1 MKIAAV
7 ICEFNPFHNGHAYLL
22 SKIKAEGDRQI
33 VCVMSGNVTQR
44 GKLACA
50 DKYTRAEHAIKGGA
64 DMVAELPAEYAC
76 APAEIF
82 ALGGVKI
89 ARLCGADE
97 LWFGSECGDM
107 ELLQAAARLT
117 SPSNIPYQK
126 RVKEILE
133 EGVSYAVAMQRAA
146 REFADDAVA
155 EVLAS
160 PNNMLG
166 IEYVRA
172 TEKLGCN
179 MRLYTVPRLSSSH
192 LSETLEGNVSSS
204 KAIRRATAE
213 GEIEKAAQ
221 AVPDFV
227 FPVLSNKDSSEG
239 FIAVLKKTIL
249 TSDIKRI
256 FDMGEGL
263 DNKIRKLALGAA
275 SQDELA
281 LSVKSKRYTFARI
294 NRLLMNIALG
304 NTCTASVLKDCAV
317 GYINVLAVARDSR
330 HLLRMLARPA
340 VTRPRDRAR
349 LNVPHCVTDNADLLF
364 KCCAYDYDDKMRL
377 V

>member
-7 ICEFNPFHNGHAYLL
+7 ICEFNPFHNGHVHLL
-22 SKIKAEGDRQI
+22 SEIKANGGRQT
-33 VCVMSGNVTQR
+33 VCVMSGSVTQR

-50 DKYTRAEHAIKGGA
+50 DKYTRAEHAVKGGA
-64 DMVAELPAEYAC
+64 DMAVELPAEFAC

-82 ALGGVKI
+82 ALGGVKT

-107 ELLQAAARLT
+107 GLLRAAAQLT
-117 SPSNIPYQK
+117 SPSNVPYQK

-133 EGVSYAVAMQRAA
+133 EGVSYPVAMQRAA
-146 REFADDAVA
+146 REFADEKVA

-166 IEYVRA
+166 VEYVRA

-179 MRLYTVPRLSSSH
+179 MQLFTIPRLSSSH
-192 LSETLEGNVSSS
+192 QSEELEGGISSS
-204 KAIRRATAE
+204 KAIRRAAAE

-227 FPVLSNKDSSEG
+227 FPVLSYKDPSAG
-239 FIAVLKKTIL
+239 FIAILKKTVL
-249 TSDIKRI
+249 TCDIKHI

-263 DNKIRKLALGAA
+263 DNKIKKLALTAS

-294 NRLLMNIALG
+294 NRLLMSIALN
-304 NTCTASVLKDCAV
+304 NTFTAARLKECV
-317 GYINVLAVARDSR
+317 ISYINVLAVRRESR
-330 HLLRMLARPA
+330 HLLRTLARPA
-340 VTRPRDRAR
+340 VTRPRDRVR
-349 LNVPHCVTDNADLLF
+349 LNIPPCLTDSADLLF

>member
-22 SKIKAEGDRQI
+22 SKIKAEGGRQI

-50 DKYTRAEHAIKGGA
+50 DKYTRAEHAVKGGA

-107 ELLQAAARLT
+107 ELLRAAARLT

-133 EGVSYAVAMQRAA
+133 EGVSYPVAMQRAA

-172 TEKLGCN
+172 AEKLGCN

-330 HLLRMLARPA
+330 HLLRTLARPA

-349 LNVPHCVTDNADLLF
+349 LNVPHSVTDNADLLF